1 MGRKSCRSTLPRSPV
16 GKGVITDAL
25 WRTVCRLDTIAEE
38 LRASRLSPRTRAR
51 LHREQRAIES
61 MLTPPRVSCANRWR
75 RRIITI
81 AMQRFP
87 SMHLPTVTE
96 FVALPEVQAVIAS
109 DDAPRDW
116 SSIPHRAIV
125 SIRTALVRAKFS
137 TAPPGRPS
145 GR

>member
-1 MGRKSCRSTLPRSPV
+1 V
-16 GKGVITDAL
+16 AKGSISAEL
-25 WRTVCRLDTIAEE
+25 WRTVCRLDAIAEE
-38 LRASRLSPRTRAR
+38 LSASPLSPRARTR

-61 MLTPPRVSCANRWR
+61 FLTPPRVSTANRWR

-96 FVALPEVQAVIAS
+96 FVALPEVQAVIQS
-109 DDAPRDW
+109 DDAPEHW
-116 SSIPHRAIV
+116 LSNPHRAVV
-125 SIRTALVRAKFS
+125 SIRTTLVRAQFS